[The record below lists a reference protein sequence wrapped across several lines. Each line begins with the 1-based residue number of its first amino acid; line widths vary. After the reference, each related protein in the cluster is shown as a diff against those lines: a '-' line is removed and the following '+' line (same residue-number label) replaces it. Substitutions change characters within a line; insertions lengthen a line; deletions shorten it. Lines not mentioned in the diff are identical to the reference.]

1 MSAGLRLMPQGRLH
15 VGGTGLASE
24 AKGQGILEVGGRKLK
39 GPQVGRQGGPSFI
52 LSWNKFS
59 V

>member
-52 LSWNKFS
+52 LRP
-59 V
+59 